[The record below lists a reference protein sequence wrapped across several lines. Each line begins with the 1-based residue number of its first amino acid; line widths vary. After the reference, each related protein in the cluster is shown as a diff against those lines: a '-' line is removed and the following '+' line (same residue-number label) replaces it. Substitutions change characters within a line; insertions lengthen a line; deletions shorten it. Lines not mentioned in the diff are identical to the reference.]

1 MPAPAFYAPSS
12 HYSTN
17 VTNKIDLSSSVSQLL
32 KKDKDSVQKTDSYS
46 ADSGFCSQPVHDGKN
61 FYYLLHLKKK
71 KMEEI
76 LNEIIIIFQATSMVI
91 NRHQLEHHFIRG
103 EYFYF

>member
-1 MPAPAFYAPSS
+1 
-12 HYSTN
+12 
-17 VTNKIDLSSSVSQLL
+17 
-32 KKDKDSVQKTDSYS
+32 
-46 ADSGFCSQPVHDGKN
+46 
-61 FYYLLHLKKK
+61 
-71 KMEEI
+71 MEEI